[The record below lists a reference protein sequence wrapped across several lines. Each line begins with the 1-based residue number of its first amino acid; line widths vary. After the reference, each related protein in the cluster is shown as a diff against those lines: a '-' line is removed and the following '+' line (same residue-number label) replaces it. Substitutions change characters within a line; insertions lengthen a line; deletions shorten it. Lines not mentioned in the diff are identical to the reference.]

1 MGCQWLGKGRIGAL
15 MKKIGCFVLTSLTF
29 LIGTSFPSSAFVSAP
44 RNPAERNMTQA
55 MLNGYDETTWA
66 KLMDNRLE
74 YAEIDDLVHNFNP
87 EISAAWKNYQD
98 RRLEIIQNIDN
109 LSAVKR
115 NMDNLLEEAKTNED
129 VEEMAIYAAQSMGL
143 KAVIDGMKKSK
154 ENLEKPISSSN
165 ASLRMAQAQMSASV
179 RTLMINYKNLLLQK
193 ELLRQTI
200 ELSQTQLTAEQ
211 VKVRYG
217 TGILSDVQKLQVD
230 ILQTQSRISEL
241 TSNEL
246 QMKRSLIQMC
256 GWNPSANPE
265 IGDVPQVDEQ
275 ALSSLHPEID
285 IKKAIGN
292 NYTLI
297 EERHGKHPLNQ
308 TGRTAWETREAQME
322 ANLHINLQELYQKV
336 RDAKNSLDQARQ
348 GLENINAQLA
358 TAQVSYRLG
367 AISQSQYAEIQIQQ
381 KQKEL
386 EISATKMNL
395 LLAVNAYYDA
405 VNGNAKVE

>member
-1 MGCQWLGKGRIGAL
+1 M
-15 MKKIGCFVLTSLTF
+15 
-29 LIGTSFPSSAFVSAP
+29 
-44 RNPAERNMTQA
+44 
-55 MLNGYDETTWA
+55 
-66 KLMDNRLE
+66 
-74 YAEIDDLVHNFNP
+74 
-87 EISAAWKNYQD
+87 
-98 RRLEIIQNIDN
+98 
-109 LSAVKR
+109 
-115 NMDNLLEEAKTNED
+115 
-129 VEEMAIYAAQSMGL
+129 
-143 KAVIDGMKKSK
+143 
-154 ENLEKPISSSN
+154 
-165 ASLRMAQAQMSASV
+165 
-179 RTLMINYKNLLLQK
+179 
-193 ELLRQTI
+193 
-200 ELSQTQLTAEQ
+200 SQTQLTAEQ
-211 VKVRYG
+211 AKVRYG

-241 TSNEL
+241 TGNEL

-386 EISATKMNL
+386 EISAAKMNL

>member
-1 MGCQWLGKGRIGAL
+1 M
-15 MKKIGCFVLTSLTF
+15 
-29 LIGTSFPSSAFVSAP
+29 
-44 RNPAERNMTQA
+44 E
-55 MLNGYDETTWA
+55 
-66 KLMDNRLE
+66 
-74 YAEIDDLVHNFNP
+74 
-87 EISAAWKNYQD
+87 NYQD

-211 VKVRYG
+211 AKVRYG

-322 ANLHINLQELYQKV
+322 AKFTYQF
-336 RDAKNSLDQARQ
+336 ART
-348 GLENINAQLA
+348 L
-358 TAQVSYRLG
+358 SKSKRC
-367 AISQSQYAEIQIQQ
+367 
-381 KQKEL
+381 KE
-386 EISATKMNL
+386 
-395 LLAVNAYYDA
+395 
-405 VNGNAKVE
+405 

>member
-1 MGCQWLGKGRIGAL
+1 M
-15 MKKIGCFVLTSLTF
+15 
-29 LIGTSFPSSAFVSAP
+29 
-44 RNPAERNMTQA
+44 
-55 MLNGYDETTWA
+55 
-66 KLMDNRLE
+66 
-74 YAEIDDLVHNFNP
+74 
-87 EISAAWKNYQD
+87 
-98 RRLEIIQNIDN
+98 
-109 LSAVKR
+109 
-115 NMDNLLEEAKTNED
+115 
-129 VEEMAIYAAQSMGL
+129 
-143 KAVIDGMKKSK
+143 
-154 ENLEKPISSSN
+154 
-165 ASLRMAQAQMSASV
+165 
-179 RTLMINYKNLLLQK
+179 
-193 ELLRQTI
+193 
-200 ELSQTQLTAEQ
+200 SQTQLTPEQ
-211 VKVRYG
+211 AKVRYG

-348 GLENINAQLA
+348 SVENINAQLA

-386 EISATKMNL
+386 EISAAKMNL